1 MVVAFHHSHHH
12 HFLFH
17 QGIGDKDVAVPV
29 AVDVS
34 LVAEALGTDPFGLW
48 TGGWKPKKLVGED
61 VAPGE

>member
-1 MVVAFHHSHHH
+1 MVAAFH

-17 QGIGDKDVAVPV
+17 QGIGDKDVAVPVAV